1 MKLPRAKLSRRAL
14 VRNAGMVAGA
24 GLLGLGSSS
33 ARDRGKP
40 RALALVGDRYHNA
53 DYICVSLNR
62 VFRELDIPIDYTI
75 QYDQLS
81 ASLLKDYQLLLI
93 LRDGMIWPG
102 GYLGPDAYAAYEAD
116 LETPKSFPEAKPV
129 NWITEEQGAAIKD
142 FVTSGNGFYALHN
155 SSHISLSSKNY
166 REVMGGAYIDHPP
179 LRPFQVHATG
189 NKHPIT
195 AGMSSFV
202 VNDEQHYV
210 TYDKDPKHVILE
222 AENIDGL
229 KFEDLGTRSVS
240 GWAYDFGQGRVVFT
254 AVGHTIHAMWNP
266 QYIEIQKKSIRWL
279 LKDL

>member
-1 MKLPRAKLSRRAL
+1 MKLPRVNLSRRAL
-14 VRNAGMVAGA
+14 VQNAGIVAGC
-24 GLLGLGSSS
+24 GLLGLASSP
-33 ARDRGKP
+33 ARGRGKV

-53 DYICVSLNR
+53 DYIGVSLNR
-62 VFRELDIPIDYTI
+62 VFQELNIPIDYTI

-129 NWITEEQGAAIKD
+129 NWITEEQGTAIKD

-166 REVMGGAYIDHPP
+166 REVMGGAYISHPP
-179 LRPFQVHATG
+179 LRPFQVHATE

-195 AGMSSFV
+195 AGMSSFM

-210 TYDKDPKHVILE
+210 TYDKDPKHIILE

-266 QYIEIQKKSIRWL
+266 QYMEIQKRSVRWL

>member
-1 MKLPRAKLSRRAL
+1 MKLPRVNLSRRTL
-14 VRNAGMVAGA
+14 VQNAGIVAGA
-24 GLLGLGSSS
+24 GLLGLASSS

-40 RALALVGDRYHNA
+40 RALALVGDRYHNS

-62 VFRELDIPIDYTI
+62 VFQELSIPIDYII

-93 LRDGMIWPG
+93 LRDGMVWPG

-142 FVTSGNGFYALHN
+142 FVTSGNGFYGLHN

-166 REVMGGAYIDHPP
+166 REVMGGAYIGHPP
-179 LRPFQVHATG
+179 LRPFQVHAAG

-195 AGMSSFV
+195 AGMSSFM

-210 TYDKDPKHVILE
+210 TYDKDPKHIILE

-229 KFEDLGTRSVS
+229 KYEDLGTRSVS

-266 QYIEIQKKSIRWL
+266 QYIEIQKRSIRWL